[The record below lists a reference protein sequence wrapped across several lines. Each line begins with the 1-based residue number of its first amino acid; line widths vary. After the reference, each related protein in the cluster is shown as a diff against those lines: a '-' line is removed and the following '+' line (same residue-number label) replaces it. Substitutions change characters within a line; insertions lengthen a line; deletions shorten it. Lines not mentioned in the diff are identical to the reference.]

1 MNTILSDA
9 LPNWLVIFLSLGGST
24 LISSI
29 VGLLVTSVVN
39 SAKKHRDFAKQV
51 ADEIEKRDELIKKG
65 VQALLRN
72 DLYELYYRCVEKKY
86 ATINEKNNFEN
97 LYTQYHALGKNGVMD
112 SLNEEFMKLPSVRP
126 TTKKQ
131 KLNED
136 K

>member
-9 LPNWLVIFLSLGGST
+9 LPNWLIIFLSLGGST

>member
-29 VGLLVTSVVN
+29 VGLLVTSVIN
-39 SAKKHRDFAKQV
+39 SAKKHKDFAKQV

-112 SLNEEFMKLPSVRP
+112 SLNEEFMKLPSVK
-126 TTKKQ
+126 TVAKKQ

>member
-72 DLYELYYRCVEKKY
+72 DLYELYYRC
-86 ATINEKNNFEN
+86 
-97 LYTQYHALGKNGVMD
+97 
-112 SLNEEFMKLPSVRP
+112 
-126 TTKKQ
+126 
-131 KLNED
+131 
-136 K
+136 